1 MVFLFICRIDSTPCW
16 MPRTGMKFS
25 SVDEAWKFWVS
36 YGGKICFDVRKQ
48 YNNKSAA
55 DGLFN
60 SSRFVCSSAGHRG
73 KDKRDYLTKNPRAET
88 RTGCNV
94 RMGITL
100 NRVEGNYELYDLVT
114 EHNHILQL
122 PETCHLMPS
131 QRKISHVQAFEID
144 MADDSG
150 IRPKAAYELASRE
163 AGGSSNLGYTR
174 LDHKNYLRTKRQRNL
189 MYGEAGSM
197 LKYFQDKC
205 VENPSFHYAI
215 QLDCNEQ
222 ITNIFWADAKMIID
236 YAHFGDVVT
245 FDTTFGTNRDH
256 RPLGV
261 FVGFNHFRETVIFG
275 GALLY
280 DETFESFK
288 WLFET
293 FLAAHNQKHPKTIYT
308 DQDMAMKKAIAAVF
322 PGTWHGL
329 CTFHIMQNAVKH
341 LPHTK
346 SDGPNILGEFSA
358 CMFEYEDEITF
369 EKAFSA
375 LRSKVH
381 NDSWLA
387 SIYKHKEKWAKCY
400 MKNALTLGMRSTQ
413 LSESLNDDLKDHLKF
428 DLDIIRFFTHF
439 ERAVQGKL
447 DKELGSEY
455 ESGKKMPRIK
465 MKTPMLLQVS
475 QLYTPCIFEAFQSE
489 YERSM
494 AAYARATN
502 KTNEYIVGIGA
513 LDGKS
518 TVEEEC
524 LVVSDP
530 SDQMVSYT
538 CRQFERCRIMC
549 SHALKVL
556 DMMNIKL
563 LPDQYILKRW
573 TREARCG
580 TVQDIHGRNVLENL
594 KIDAKQRYQFL
605 CRKFL
610 ALASRAADFEESYL
624 LIDGVLNSLN
634 KQVEDKI
641 KEQTPFTVQSP
652 EEQTPSTVPEKY
664 SHVTSLKK
672 KEVRK
677 RGSKQTPSWVDKFHK
692 KKSTTQKK
700 VHVNKVEKY
709 QTMQWL
715 I

>member
-1 MVFLFICRIDSTPCW
+1 M
-16 MPRTGMKFS
+16 
-25 SVDEAWKFWVS
+25 
-36 YGGKICFDVRKQ
+36 
-48 YNNKSAA
+48 
-55 DGLFN
+55 
-60 SSRFVCSSAGHRG
+60 
-73 KDKRDYLTKNPRAET
+73 
-88 RTGCNV
+88 
-94 RMGITL
+94 
-100 NRVEGNYELYDLVT
+100 
-114 EHNHILQL
+114 
-122 PETCHLMPS
+122 
-131 QRKISHVQAFEID
+131 
-144 MADDSG
+144 
-150 IRPKAAYELASRE
+150 
-163 AGGSSNLGYTR
+163 
-174 LDHKNYLRTKRQRNL
+174 RTKRQRNL

-215 QLDCNEQ
+215 QLDCNEH

-322 PGTWHGL
+322 PRTWHGL
-329 CTFHIMQNAVKH
+329 CTFHIMQNVVKH

-346 SDGPNILGEFSA
+346 SDGSNILGEFSA

-381 NDSWLA
+381 NDCWLA
-387 SIYKHKEKWAKCY
+387 TIYKHKEKWAECY

-439 ERAVQGKL
+439 ERAVQGKR

-455 ESGKKMPRIK
+455 ESKKKMPRIK

-475 QLYTPCIFEAFQSE
+475 QLYTPCIFKAFQSE

-518 TVEEEC
+518 TVEEEY

-677 RGSKQTPSWVDKFHK
+677 RGSKRTPSWVDKFHK

>member
-1 MVFLFICRIDSTPCW
+1 M
-16 MPRTGMKFS
+16 
-25 SVDEAWKFWVS
+25 
-36 YGGKICFDVRKQ
+36 
-48 YNNKSAA
+48 
-55 DGLFN
+55 
-60 SSRFVCSSAGHRG
+60 
-73 KDKRDYLTKNPRAET
+73 
-88 RTGCNV
+88 
-94 RMGITL
+94 
-100 NRVEGNYELYDLVT
+100 
-114 EHNHILQL
+114 
-122 PETCHLMPS
+122 
-131 QRKISHVQAFEID
+131 
-144 MADDSG
+144 
-150 IRPKAAYELASRE
+150 
-163 AGGSSNLGYTR
+163 
-174 LDHKNYLRTKRQRNL
+174 RTKRQRNL

-215 QLDCNEQ
+215 QLDCNEH

-322 PGTWHGL
+322 PGAWHGL

-387 SIYKHKEKWAKCY
+387 SIYKHKEKWAECY

-439 ERAVQGKL
+439 ERAVQGKR

-455 ESGKKMPRIK
+455 ESKKKMPRIK

-518 TVEEEC
+518 TVE
-524 LVVSDP
+524 
-530 SDQMVSYT
+530 
-538 CRQFERCRIMC
+538 
-549 SHALKVL
+549 
-556 DMMNIKL
+556 
-563 LPDQYILKRW
+563 
-573 TREARCG
+573 
-580 TVQDIHGRNVLENL
+580 
-594 KIDAKQRYQFL
+594 
-605 CRKFL
+605 
-610 ALASRAADFEESYL
+610 
-624 LIDGVLNSLN
+624 
-634 KQVEDKI
+634 
-641 KEQTPFTVQSP
+641 
-652 EEQTPSTVPEKY
+652 
-664 SHVTSLKK
+664 
-672 KEVRK
+672 
-677 RGSKQTPSWVDKFHK
+677 
-692 KKSTTQKK
+692 
-700 VHVNKVEKY
+700 
-709 QTMQWL
+709 
-715 I
+715 